1 MNYNF
6 KPVKPGMMTIIAGL
20 FLFLVSTNTT
30 FSQLSSGLSREELNL
45 ELRKAIIQKN
55 ETGAIELIKG
65 NRLLIKPF
73 VDGLIRETIALE
85 LAGKKRESVQSR
97 QIVEKVSAYFQDVFG
112 EKSLSIA
119 VNYLTLWSITEKK
132 QKLSADSLYAA
143 GTEFRL
149 NNEKE
154 QALGCFWAAL
164 EKYNMIKDERGEA
177 EVLGGLGALYFN
189 NYSSRQ
195 EALDFYQAALKKR
208 EKVDDRQLTGNT
220 LNSLGAV
227 YVSFLNDYPTALKF
241 YERAEGVRSE
251 IGDNAGLRT
260 VRMNMADA
268 CRQFGDQLNMTGN
281 FNESL
286 EFLNRAYEI
295 FLSINEKV
303 QAAIAS
309 STIGYVYTKL
319 GDYNTA
325 AERLTEALGVMKEE
339 NDTIGLAGVYNNFG
353 ILLQRAGRTEKAS
366 EYYNNALTLYEK
378 MVQLRI

>member
-1 MNYNF
+1 M
-6 KPVKPGMMTIIAGL
+6 
-20 FLFLVSTNTT
+20 
-30 FSQLSSGLSREELNL
+30 
-45 ELRKAIIQKN
+45 
-55 ETGAIELIKG
+55 
-65 NRLLIKPF
+65 
-73 VDGLIRETIALE
+73 
-85 LAGKKRESVQSR
+85 
-97 QIVEKVSAYFQDVFG
+97 
-112 EKSLSIA
+112 
-119 VNYLTLWSITEKK
+119 
-132 QKLSADSLYAA
+132 
-143 GTEFRL
+143 
-149 NNEKE
+149 
-154 QALGCFWAAL
+154 
-164 EKYNMIKDERGEA
+164 
-177 EVLGGLGALYFN
+177 
-189 NYSSRQ
+189 
-195 EALDFYQAALKKR
+195 KKR

-339 NDTIGLAGVYNNFG
+339 NDTIGLAGVYIISGFCCKEQEG
-353 ILLQRAGRTEKAS
+353 QKSIRVLQQCT
-366 EYYNNALTLYEK
+366 YTL
-378 MVQLRI
+378 